1 MTIDLPNV
9 ARLIIDTLEKSGF
22 DCFAVGGCV
31 RDSITNHAVNDW
43 DFTTNATPDEIERC
57 FSEYTTVDVGKRFGT
72 ICVVI
77 DGENYEITT
86 YRTDGE
92 YLDSRHP
99 ETVEFSKNLLDD
111 LSRRDFTI
119 NALAYNDRVGLV
131 DEFGGLSDLQY
142 GVIRCIGDADT
153 RFSEDALRILRALR
167 FASTYGYS
175 IENKTA
181 QSILKKKDKLSLV
194 SSERIIK
201 EFSRL
206 LCGDSVD
213 FILRRYK
220 DVIATFIP
228 EISVMFNF
236 DQNSLHHN
244 KDLWRHTVSAVKNT
258 PPDSV
263 LRTAMLLH
271 DIGKPMTVSKDSS
284 GYSHFHNHQKLSAAM
299 ATTILKRLKY
309 PNAFI
314 NTVTLLIENHDN
326 RLTPDSP
333 TVKRCMRDLGA
344 ENTRSLLSIQR
355 ADILAQSSYKRM
367 EKLETLDLVSSE
379 YERILQSNEC
389 YSLDT
394 LAVNGKDIIHLGV
407 TSGEKIGQILSI
419 LLNRVISGKIS
430 NDAESLLL
438 FAKNII

>member
-1 MTIDLPNV
+1 MTLNLPKTP
-9 ARLIIDTLEKSGF
+9 AHIIDTLEKNGF
-22 DCFAVGGCV
+22 ECFAVGGCV
-31 RDSITNHAVNDW
+31 RDTIANNEVNDW
-43 DFTTNATPDEIERC
+43 DFTTNATPSEIQKC
-57 FSEYTTVDVGKRFGT
+57 FSGYTTVDVGKRFGT
-72 ICVVI
+72 MCVVV
-77 DGENYEITT
+77 DGENFEITT

-99 ETVEFSKNLLDD
+99 ESVNFSKNLSDD

-131 DEFGGLSDLQY
+131 DEYNGLSDLQY
-142 GVIRCIGDADT
+142 GVIRCVGDPDT
-153 RFSEDALRILRALR
+153 RFNEDALRILRALR

-181 QSILKKKDKLSLV
+181 QAILRNKDKLSLV
-194 SSERIIK
+194 SSERLVK
-201 EFSRL
+201 ELSRL
-206 LCGDSVD
+206 LCGEHVD

-220 DVIATFIP
+220 DVIAVIIP

-244 KDLWRHTVSAVKNT
+244 KDLWRHTVAAVKHT
-258 PPDSV
+258 APDEI

-271 DIGKPMTVSKDSS
+271 DIGKPMTVSTDHS
-284 GYSHFHNHQKLSAAM
+284 GHSHFYNHQKLSAAM

-314 NTVTLLIENHDN
+314 SKVTLLIENHDN

-333 TVKRCMRDLGA
+333 TVKRCMRDMGA
-344 ENTRSLLSIQR
+344 DNTGALLTIQR
-355 ADILAQSSYKRM
+355 ADILAQSSYKRT
-367 EKLETLDLVSSE
+367 EKLSTLDLVQAE
-379 YERILQSNEC
+379 FERVLNSGEC

-407 TSGEKIGQILSI
+407 NSGEKIGQILGT
-419 LLNRVISGKIS
+419 LLDKVIDGKLDNNR
-430 NDAESLLL
+430 ESLL
-438 FAKNII
+438 FYAKNMI

>member
-9 ARLIIDTLEKSGF
+9 ARLIIDTLEKGGF

-181 QSILKKKDKLSLV
+181 QSILKNKDKLSLV

-344 ENTRSLLSIQR
+344 DNTRSLLSIQR

-367 EKLETLDLVSSE
+367 EKLESLDLVSSE
-379 YERILQSNEC
+379 YERILKSNEC